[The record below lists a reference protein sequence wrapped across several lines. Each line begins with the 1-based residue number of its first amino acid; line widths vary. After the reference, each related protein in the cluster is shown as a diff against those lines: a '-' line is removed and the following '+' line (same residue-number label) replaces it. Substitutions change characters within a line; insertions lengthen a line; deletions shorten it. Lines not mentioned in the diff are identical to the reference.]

1 MHFRDNVRERALA
14 GGVCKSGSKKKREK
28 LIEGKW
34 DGAVAENRVGCD
46 RTGHVCRP
54 ESGCSGREPGR
65 AERD

>member
-1 MHFRDNVRERALA
+1 MHFRNNVRA
-14 GGVCKSGSKKKREK
+14 GGVYKGRLKKKKNKREK

-46 RTGHVCRP
+46 RTGRVCRP

>member
-1 MHFRDNVRERALA
+1 MHFRDNVCARA
-14 GGVCKSGSKKKREK
+14 GDVYKSGSKKREK

-46 RTGHVCRP
+46 RTGRVCRP